1 MITKFKL
8 YLTKLNISEGRIFEQ
23 NEQDWKL
30 TLDISKIWKDSLYEN
45 VNDLTSFNDQYINFL
60 NKQKDLIIKQTSVES
75 WNKLQELTTRLT
87 ENKDKITESAS
98 VWDDIYD
105 WADSNFVQII
115 VQKNEQNVQS
125 ETETIQDNVLKK
137 DF

>member
-8 YLTKLNISEGRIFEQ
+8 FISENKSSEEK
-23 NEQDWKL
+23 EQDWKL
-30 TLDISKIWKDSLYEN
+30 KLDISTIWKESIYEN
-45 VNDLTSFNDQYINFL
+45 SNDLISFNQQYINFL
-60 NKQKDLIIKQTSVES
+60 NAQQNLIIQNTSTEA
-75 WNKLQELTTRLT
+75 WNKLTELINRLN

-105 WADSNFVQII
+105 WADGNMV
-115 VQKNEQNVQS
+115 N
-125 ETETIQDNVLKK
+125 IQVEKEELKK

>member
-8 YLTKLNISEGRIFEQ
+8 FEQ
-23 NEQDWKL
+23 KEQDWKL

-60 NKQKDLIIKQTSVES
+60 NKQKDLIIKQTSEEA
-75 WNKLQELTTRLT
+75 WNKLQELITKLG
-87 ENKDKITESAS
+87 ENKDKITESTS

-105 WADSNFVQII
+105 WADGN
-115 VQKNEQNVQS
+115 NVLILA
-125 ETETIQDNVLKK
+125 ETEK

>member
-8 YLTKLNISEGRIFEQ
+8 FEQ
-23 NEQDWKL
+23 KEQDWKL

-60 NKQKDLIIKQTSVES
+60 NKQKDLIIKQTSEEA
-75 WNKLQELTTRLT
+75 WNKLQELITKLG
-87 ENKDKITESAS
+87 ENKDKITESTS

-105 WADSNFVQII
+105 WADSNFVQVI

-125 ETETIQDNVLKK
+125 ETEPIQDNGLKK